1 MFDKILAYLRFDL
14 KRFTIRFSLLFLAL
28 ILPACDQ
35 ISAAMTP
42 SPPADAEVYKNIPP
56 VDTPVEMPEPTAT
69 QRPLDPQ
76 ASPSAVNPLNGLPVR
91 DAANLRLPP
100 VLVSISNFPPT
111 ARPQA
116 GLSFS
121 PIVFEIFIGDGMTRN
136 LAVFYGDYPARIAS
150 NGSQSTLSEATI
162 GPIRSGRIS
171 YEKFRK
177 LYNGLLVMAS
187 AYNTVADE
195 LNQFTNIFG
204 SDSTDVNS
212 ALMDSSQMKRIALSS
227 EKDIQDAALS
237 GMLFNPETP
246 AGGKTAHSLWIF
258 YSNLN
263 QIFWRFNEQDGTYH
277 RFQDN
282 ADGATFIE
290 ATDRLTAQPLQ
301 AANVILLFVK
311 HQVLSKYN
319 IDLDLLYKKKE
330 SAFLFRDG
338 QLFRI
343 YWTTRSEEYE
353 QTTGRLRPIRFIDQQ
368 GNPVA
373 LKPGQTWIH
382 TLPLGLEPW
391 ETVNSEKYNQLM
403 AGNVK
408 GSGYWALRFKD
419 PT

>member
-1 MFDKILAYLRFDL
+1 MVKKTL
-14 KRFTIRFSLLFLAL
+14 FSLFLLAL

-35 ISAAMTP
+35 VSMAMPPLSPVDPDVIKTLPLADTP
-42 SPPADAEVYKNIPP
+42 SANPKPASTHIP
-56 VDTPVEMPEPTAT
+56 T
-69 QRPLDPQ
+69 DPQ
-76 ASPSAVNPLNGLPVR
+76 TNPLAINPLNGLPVR
-91 DAANLRLPP
+91 DEANLHLPP
-100 VLVSISNFPPT
+100 MLVSIPNFPPT

-136 LAVFYGDYPARIAS
+136 LAIFYGDYPEPLVNDGIKPAAAEVS
-150 NGSQSTLSEATI
+150 I
-162 GPIRSGRIS
+162 GPVRSGRIS

-177 LYNGLLVMAS
+177 MYNGLLVMAS
-187 AYNTVADE
+187 AYKSVADE
-195 LNQFTNIFG
+195 LRQYTNIFG

-212 ALMDSSQMKRIALSS
+212 ALVEASRLKSIARSSD
-227 EKDIQDAALS
+227 KDIQGAALS
-237 GMLFNPETP
+237 EMLFNPTP
-246 AGGKTAHSLWIF
+246 PEGGRSAHSLWLF

-263 QIFWRFNEQDGTYH
+263 QIFWRFNEEDGTYH
-277 RFQDN
+277 RYQDN
-282 ADGATFIE
+282 ADGSTFIE
-290 ATDRLTAQPLQ
+290 ATDRLTGQPLK
-301 AANVILLFVK
+301 AANVILLLVK
-311 HQVLSKYN
+311 HQALGKYN

-338 QLFRI
+338 QFFPI

-353 QTTGRLRPIRFIDQQ
+353 QTTGRLRPIRFIDRQ
-368 GNPVA
+368 GNPLA

-382 TLPLGLEPW
+382 TLPPGLEPW

-408 GSGYWALRFKD
+408 GSGYWALRFKG